1 MRATSREMSWRFC
14 PRSQT
19 SGHLDVSDN
28 RKLAGTDLCQGT
40 DLAMPLRKRVGVA
53 SAAEGERSAR
63 VLKSQNRSCQSH
75 RAAAT
80 ARAIDRRGGDH
91 RAGHGRGHVHDLC
104 RGCPDHGGGPSGDR
118 VQHGR
123 DLLPSNPYRTVH
135 RRGAASPSELPR
147 RVVESNSLRA
157 TCNALLRDT
166 NTPPPTRTQD
176 LACLAQP
183 EPPEP
188 AVVVRS

>member
-1 MRATSREMSWRFC
+1 MSWRFC

-53 SAAEGERSAR
+53 LAAEGEFEPAF
-63 VLKSQNRSCQSH
+63 LKSQSGFRQSH
-75 RAAAT
+75 RAVAT
-80 ARAIDRRGGDH
+80 ARAIDRRGRDH
-91 RAGHGRGHVHDLC
+91 RVGHGRGHVHDLC
-104 RGCPDHGGGPSGDR
+104 RGGPDRGRRPSGDR

-123 DLLPSNPYRTVH
+123 DLLPSNPHRTVR

-166 NTPPPTRTQD
+166 NNPSPTRTQD

-183 EPPEP
+183 EPREP
-188 AVVVRS
+188 AVVVQS